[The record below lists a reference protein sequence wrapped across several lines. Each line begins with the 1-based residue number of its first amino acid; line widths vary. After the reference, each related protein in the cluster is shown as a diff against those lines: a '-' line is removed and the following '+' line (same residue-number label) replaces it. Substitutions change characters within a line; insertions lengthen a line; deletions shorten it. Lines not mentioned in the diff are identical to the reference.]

1 MKSTV
6 VAVFALLLF
15 AGLGNPDNASAQG
28 NTVKNIVIVHGAFA
42 DGSGWQGVFKIL
54 TAKGYNVTIV
64 QNPLTGLEDD
74 VAAVNRALDKQAG
87 PVILVGHSWGG
98 AVITETGASSKVVG
112 LVYVAALQ
120 PDAGQSPIQS
130 MSAPPLPENGILPP
144 DSAGFVYFDKAKFHA
159 GFAADLPADQAA
171 FMYASQIPIAAKAFG
186 TPLTHAAW
194 RTKPS
199 WGIVP
204 TLDKAI
210 DPAFERSIYKRSG
223 TKVTEVPGASHVV
236 FISHPKE
243 VAAVIEAAARGS
255 I

>member
-1 MKSTV
+1 MKRIFGIPVNT
-6 VAVFALLLF
+6 
-15 AGLGNPDNASAQG
+15 SAQG
-28 NTVKNIVIVHGAFA
+28 NRVKDIVIVHGAFA

-54 TAKGYNVTIV
+54 TGRGYNVTIV

-74 VAAVNRALDKQAG
+74 VAAVNRALDRVEG

-98 AVITETGASSKVVG
+98 AVITEAGVSSKVVG

-120 PDAGQSPIQS
+120 PDAGQSPIES
-130 MSAPPLPENGILPP
+130 MSASPLPENGILPP
-144 DSAGFVYFDKAKFHA
+144 DDAGFVYFDKAKFHA

-210 DPAFERSIYKRSG
+210 DPVFERATYERSG
-223 TKVTEVPGASHVV
+223 TKVTEVRGASHVV
-236 FISHPKE
+236 FISQPKA
-243 VAAVIEAAARGS
+243 VADVIEAAAKGS
-255 I
+255 L